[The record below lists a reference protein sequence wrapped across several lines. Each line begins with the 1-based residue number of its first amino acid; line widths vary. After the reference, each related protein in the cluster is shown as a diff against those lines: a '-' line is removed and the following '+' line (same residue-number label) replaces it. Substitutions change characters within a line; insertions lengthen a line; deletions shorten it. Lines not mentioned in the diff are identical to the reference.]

1 MVGVGHM
8 LMYGIGALD
17 LMAIFGNFMG
27 DTQFKKVCF
36 IAAMA
41 MAVAQGV
48 SCWAVSERIL
58 VADG

>member
-1 MVGVGHM
+1 M

-17 LMAIFGNFMG
+17 LMSIFGNFMG
-27 DTQFKKVCF
+27 DTQFNKVCF

-41 MAVAQGV
+41 MAVAQGI